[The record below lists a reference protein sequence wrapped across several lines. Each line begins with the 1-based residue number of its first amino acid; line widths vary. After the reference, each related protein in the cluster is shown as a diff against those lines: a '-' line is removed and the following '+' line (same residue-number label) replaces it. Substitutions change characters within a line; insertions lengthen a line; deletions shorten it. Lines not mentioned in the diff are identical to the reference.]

1 MKIYNT
7 EFQRLQA
14 AMMEE
19 TRLEAKLTELMRQHE
34 ELVKKTDELKQI
46 MQHEQEDVERLNSRN
61 LTAFYYRVTGKLGEK
76 RGDKENR
83 HAGCGQDHGNR
94 GKDHISEDEAEGA

>member
-1 MKIYNT
+1 MKIYN
-7 EFQRLQA
+7 EELQRLQA

-19 TRLEAKLTELMRQHE
+19 TRLEAKLAELMCQQK
-34 ELVKKTDELKQI
+34 ELVKKTNELHRSMRQ
-46 MQHEQEDVERLNSRN
+46 EQEDVERLNSRN

-94 GKDHISEDEAEGA
+94 GKDHISEDEEEGA

>member
-19 TRLEAKLTELMRQHE
+19 TRLEAKLTELMRQQE
-34 ELVKKTDELKQI
+34 ELVKKTDELKLI
-46 MQHEQEDVERLNSRN
+46 MQHEQEDVERLYSRN
-61 LTAFYYRVTGKLGEK
+61 LTAFYYRVTGKMGEK
-76 RGDKENR
+76 LSKE
-83 HAGCGQDHGNR
+83 
-94 GKDHISEDEAEGA
+94 EEEA